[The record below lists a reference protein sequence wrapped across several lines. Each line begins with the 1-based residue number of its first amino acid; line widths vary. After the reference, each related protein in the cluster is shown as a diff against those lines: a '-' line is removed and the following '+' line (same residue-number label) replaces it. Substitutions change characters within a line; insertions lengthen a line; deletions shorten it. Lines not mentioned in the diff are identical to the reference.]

1 MELTLEI
8 WARKRPFFRLDPIM
22 NNIWLDILKEA
33 LETLAARTDAPVAGA
48 KLRAAVKK
56 LAEDRG
62 EQFPPEGMTKWSAFL
77 ASFPNDITVIP
88 NRGSDVLVV
97 PANRPDLQAVAI
109 ATATATATA
118 PAFTRLRSDIF
129 EALTRIPR
137 PGERA
142 VYLPETDAVLWQSG
156 DEVAPP
162 NAVPFPPATLE
173 AEVDVRRQ
181 FADRDA
187 SVTDAAKD
195 ALRQAFESEGPLRQF
210 THTIRSYGLLQTWH
224 LFRMSALTK
233 RLREWAQAHGLV
245 FREEWLG
252 LDKAQVAPGAEG
264 PLAAAAAGNKRGLVE
279 LAGLLTEDDIARIS
293 VPLDVVL
300 RLLTAR

>member
-1 MELTLEI
+1 M
-8 WARKRPFFRLDPIM
+8 D
-22 NNIWLDILKEA
+22 NIWLDILKEA
-33 LETLAARTDAPVAGA
+33 LKTLCSRTDAPVAGA
-48 KLRAAVKK
+48 KLQSDCPK

-62 EQFPPEGMTKWSAFL
+62 AQFPPEGMTKWSAFL

-109 ATATATATA
+109 ATAAATATA

-129 EALTRIPR
+129 EALTRIPS

-142 VYLPETDAVLWQSG
+142 VYLPEADAVLWQG
-156 DEVAPP
+156 DDEVAPP

-181 FADRDA
+181 FAERDA

-233 RLREWAQAHGLV
+233 RLREWAEPMDL
-245 FREEWLG
+245 FRGGMAWVG
-252 LDKAQVAPGAEG
+252 QGPGCSRRGRG
-264 PLAAAAAGNKRGLVE
+264 PRSGGRWKQERACRTGGFANRRRHRSYFG
-279 LAGLLTEDDIARIS
+279 
-293 VPLDVVL
+293 
-300 RLLTAR
+300 TARRGAAVVDGALRGESCQAFSLPATSAAWPK